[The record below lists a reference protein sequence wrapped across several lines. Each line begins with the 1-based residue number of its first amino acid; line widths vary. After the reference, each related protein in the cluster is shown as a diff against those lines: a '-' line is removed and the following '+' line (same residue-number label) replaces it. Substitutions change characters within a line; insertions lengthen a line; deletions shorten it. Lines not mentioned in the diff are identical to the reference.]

1 MKFYLFRHGQTD
13 WNKEKRIQGHS
24 NIPLNEEGR
33 VQALKLRDVIS
44 SLNLDIIYSSDLD
57 RAFETATISSQGL
70 NIEIVKEKRLREA
83 SFGKA
88 EGMLL
93 ADIIKEFGE
102 DSWQRFMKLDRD
114 HLDACFPEGETRR
127 SSIERMRSVIDEVIS
142 SGKYQRVGI
151 STHGGVV
158 RNLLGS
164 YLMDSDPGG
173 VFDIPI
179 PNCVIYEL
187 SVKEGKFSISGPIS

>member
-13 WNKEKRIQGHS
+13 WNKERRIQGHS

-33 VQALKLRDVIS
+33 GQALKLRDVIS

-57 RAFETATISSQGL
+57 RAFETAFIASQGL
-70 NIEIVKEKRLREA
+70 DIEIVKEKRLREA

-127 SSIERMRSVIDEVIS
+127 HSIERMRSVIDEIINE
-142 SGKYQRVGI
+142 GKYQKIGI

-179 PNCVIYEL
+179 PNCVVYEL
-187 SVKEGKFSISGPIS
+187 ATEEGDFSISGPLS